1 MKTLRKTLLLASLG
15 VLSLGIGTSLAA
27 MAKPVTMTKA
37 GAGKTYIASDSSVVD
52 GHINTGDFLL
62 SGGVHANDKTVLFD
76 EECKESSKLVGK
88 AKINNY
94 AKEEVTTLFS
104 ASFSIRIDALVSNG
118 SFSIAFGLPRVSSSL
133 SEKGVVEARFTA
145 PAGDPY
151 FSIIAHYGE
160 GIEEELLPLSPLTA
174 FGYGAR
180 TNVVL
185 SATTDQ
191 KLTVTLGST
200 KVLDSASFREDGSG
214 FFGFFSE
221 GINTVS
227 LRDFSI
233 YGFTYDTPENVDY
246 TEYFDDGHYNAN
258 VFYSNAQSSFLTPS
272 YLGVD
277 TDETGNGTL
286 RFSKTGPAYINTKYD
301 YSNFSTE
308 FEVPFIQRQ
317 AVQNEDGAYTALI
330 SNWFGIA
337 WGVQNYTE
345 TTGETIAYDNWIQFE
360 GIPVDGALHTEDY
373 SNPRYVLWQKG
384 KAVKI
389 QAMEHNFFSV
399 SDAQNRTLYLKMTMI
414 DGVFSF
420 YQRYEG
426 SKGYGQPVMTYD
438 FGTTPLGSV
447 RIFSWALTTPSS
459 QGIAYSGVAD
469 FSIDNWNITNLDAA
483 SVKQTISDPGYRENG
498 IEAGSDYD
506 YQTVLD
512 DGDLLGNRID
522 SLSQGS
528 NALTGLWIGLGIG
541 GGVILLAGATT
552 GIFLAMK
559 RRKQHEEN

>member
-1 MKTLRKTLLLASLG
+1 MKPFSKALLVLALGGSLG
-15 VLSLGIGTSLAA
+15 LGTALYAASRSMLSAS
-27 MAKPVTMTKA
+27 A
-37 GAGKTYIASDSSVVD
+37 GASKKFIASETSVVD

-62 SGGVHANDKTVLFD
+62 SGGVHATDKTVLFD
-76 EECKESSKLVGK
+76 EECSSYSKLVGK
-88 AKINNY
+88 TKINNY
-94 AKEEVTTLFS
+94 AEEEVSTLFS
-104 ASFSIRIDALVSNG
+104 ASFSIRIDDLVKDG
-118 SFSIAFGLPRVSSSL
+118 AFSIAFGLPKVSSAL
-133 SEKGVVEARFTA
+133 SEKGVVEIRFSA

-151 FSIIAHYGE
+151 LSVIGHYGE
-160 GIEEELLPLSPLTA
+160 GVDEELLPLSPLTA
-174 FGYGAR
+174 FGYGTR
-180 TNVVL
+180 TKVTL
-185 SATTDQ
+185 LATTSQ
-191 KLTVTLGST
+191 KLTVTFGNT
-200 KVLDSASFREDGSG
+200 KVLDAA
-214 FFGFFSE
+214 

-233 YGFTYDTPENVDY
+233 YGYTYDTPENVDY

-277 TDETGNGTL
+277 TDESGNGVL
-286 RFSKTGPAYINTKYD
+286 RFSKAGPAYINTRYE

-308 FEVPFIQRQ
+308 FEVPFIQRK
-317 AVQNEDGAYTALI
+317 AEQNEDGAYTALI

-337 WGVQNYTE
+337 WGVQNITE

-384 KAVKI
+384 RAVKI
-389 QAMEHNFFSV
+389 QAMEHNFFSE
-399 SDAQNRTLYLKMTMI
+399 SDAKDRTLYLKMTMV
-414 DGVFSF
+414 DGIFLL

-426 SKGYGQPVMTYD
+426 SAGYGQPVLSYD
-438 FGTTPLGSV
+438 FGTTSLGTV
-447 RIFSWALTTPSS
+447 RLFTWALTNPSG
-459 QGIAYSGVAD
+459 QGVAYSGVAD
-469 FSIDNWNITNLDAA
+469 FSIDNWNLTNLDAA

-552 GIFLAMK
+552 GIFLATK